1 MIKIRVLSD
10 LAVGQSGRIF
20 KIKPCLLK
28 NRLVELGFTEGT
40 KVCVL
45 HSNIGESSLAY
56 YVKGAVIALRK
67 EDSANIIVEEDYYVW

>member
-1 MIKIRVLSD
+1 MIKTRVLSD

-45 HSNIGESSLAY
+45 HSNIGESSL
-56 YVKGAVIALRK
+56 
-67 EDSANIIVEEDYYVW
+67 DY